1 MNTPYSPVEPPTTV
15 RQWSAA
21 DVAKAKSL
29 GRHDLIS
36 RAYDAG
42 QLSDVIASGDLAQPR
57 AADASKQSVPMD
69 RSQAAAYLKATT
81 TKEIQ

>member
-15 RQWSAA
+15 RQWTAA

-36 RAYDAG
+36 QAFDSG
-42 QLSDVIASGDLAQPR
+42 QLSDVIASGDLAQPP
-57 AADASKQSVPMD
+57 AADASRQSAPMD
-69 RSQAAAYLKATT
+69 HAQAAAYHKATT